1 MATMRAPHYDN
12 GEAGNGMSKIASA
25 KTGQLRS
32 ERAVTG
38 IGAPRPDSSTGP
50 EAGDGTH
57 WSGRLAP
64 GPNERHTVSRLGHML
79 VQRWLEE
86 PVEELTPS
94 IGRQVVNTE
103 TMTIARIHLRAGAG
117 VPRHAHPQEQ
127 VANVLEGRLRFVVG
141 DDEHVVSAGESVI
154 VPAGV
159 SHGRGARRLA
169 RARRLLAVRD
179 DWIRGEDAYLRG

>member
-1 MATMRAPHYDN
+1 MP
-12 GEAGNGMSKIASA
+12 
-25 KTGQLRS
+25 
-32 ERAVTG
+32 
-38 IGAPRPDSSTGP
+38 
-50 EAGDGTH
+50 
-57 WSGRLAP
+57 
-64 GPNERHTVSRLGHML
+64 

-127 VANVLEGRLRFVVG
+127 VANVLEGSLRFVVG

-159 SHGRGARRLA
+159 SHEVEALVDS
-169 RARRLLAVRD
+169 LVLDVFSPVRD